1 MSGTNLAPDAGMR
14 FGIYGFQ
21 RILAP
26 CLVALSS
33 IGVMGCDSSSLADE
47 EHVRTW
53 ANSASAVGVY
63 AHVHDPIAFAD
74 GNLVFEDPAC
84 PETSDDGTLVTILGG
99 CTNSKGVDF
108 EGKAT
113 ITRSGGKRSVTLD
126 AYAKVNNPDLRETI
140 TGTAEITEVATGQ
153 HDFTVD
159 IVAEGGTT
167 KTIHYA
173 GHVDGDYDAPTTWNG
188 AGTVE
193 RDGLVRPTGTVNATT
208 LDEKLDN
215 DVCSGQAV
223 SGSTTITDED
233 DVVRIT
239 YDGATICDEDDAAQW
254 SFNGEDQGSIT
265 GITCSASA
273 GRGSNGLIALLLV
286 TLFAPL
292 SARRPR
298 RRSR

>member
-14 FGIYGFQ
+14 SGIHGFQ

-26 CLVALSS
+26 CLIALSS
-33 IGVMGCDSSSLADE
+33 AGVMGCDSSSLANED
-47 EHVRTW
+47 HVRTW
-53 ANSASAVGVY
+53 ANAASAVGVY

-74 GNLVFEDPAC
+74 ANLVFEDPAC
-84 PETSDDGTLVTILGG
+84 PQTSDDGMLATILGG
-99 CTNSKGVDF
+99 CTDSKGVAW

-113 ITRSGGKRSVTLD
+113 IVRSADKRSLTLD
-126 AYAKVNNPDLRETI
+126 AYAKVNDPDLRETI
-140 TGTAEITEVATGQ
+140 TGTAEVTDVAPGQ

-159 IVAEGGTT
+159 IDVEGGSS
-167 KTIHYA
+167 KTIHYT
-173 GHVDGDYDAPTTWNG
+173 GSVEGNYDTATVWNG

-223 SGSTTITDED
+223 SGSTTITQDD

-239 YDGATICDEDDAAQW
+239 YDGATVCDEDDAAQW
-254 SFNGEDQGSIT
+254 SLNGEDQGSIT
-265 GITCSASA
+265 GITCATSPGKKS
-273 GRGSNGLIALLLV
+273 GGFIGLLLV
-286 TLFAPL
+286 ALF
-292 SARRPR
+292 SVR
-298 RRSR
+298 RRRR